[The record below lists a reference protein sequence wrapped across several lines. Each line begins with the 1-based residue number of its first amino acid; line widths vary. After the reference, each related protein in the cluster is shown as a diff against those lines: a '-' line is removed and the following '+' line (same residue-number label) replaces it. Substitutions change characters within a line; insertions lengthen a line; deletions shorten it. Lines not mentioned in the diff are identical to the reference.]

1 MVLVLKLELVL
12 KCLMPESVVV
22 AKFASKLKPEE
33 PESEPEEELE
43 LDLELELELE
53 LNNIRF

>member
-22 AKFASKLKPEE
+22 AKFASKLKPG
-33 PESEPEEELE
+33 EPEEELE
-43 LDLELELELE
+43 LELELDLLLELELMTYLPG
-53 LNNIRF
+53 